1 MTEPTHSISI
11 HLPSTCERA
20 LLLRFVKAEAMAMW
34 SVKAAQ
40 GTDVPPHVRRFLLRH
55 EQDEARHLREF
66 EASLGTRARDKP
78 ALPRV
83 PEQWAALAV
92 HLFGYEALGLEFAKL
107 LVGLRPDLAPIL
119 EDEEVHVGF
128 FEREIRQLLVAGD
141 GAARLARRFADAW
154 WRRLPRTVD
163 RYLRDDAL
171 TPYRHDLRRGILDA
185 IHRRFRALG
194 LLDETPP
201 PTARP
206 APPS

>member
-1 MTEPTHSISI
+1 MTM
-11 HLPSTCERA
+11 HLPPACERA
-20 LLLRFVKAEAMAMW
+20 LLERFVRAEAMAMW

-40 GTDVPPHVRRFLLRH
+40 TTGVPPHVLRFLLRH

-128 FEREIRQLLVAGD
+128 FEREIRQLLGAD
-141 GAARLARRFADAW
+141 DAAARLARRFAAAW

-171 TPYRHDLRRGILDA
+171 APYRHVLRRTILDA
-185 IHRRFRALG
+185 IQRRLHSLG
-194 LLDETPP
+194 LLEEAPP
-201 PTARP
+201 P
-206 APPS
+206 APPFSVPA